1 MLNGEMVMQ
10 HDERLARRLKLR
22 DLHTLQA
29 VVRHGSMAKA
39 ASSLAITQSAISKTV
54 AEMEHV
60 LGVPLLDRTT
70 RGVEV
75 TAYGEILLRRGLVVF
90 DEIRQGV
97 REIGFLA
104 DPTTGRVRIGSTE
117 PMLVIV
123 AAAIDL
129 LSRRHPRI
137 AFEVSASDTTT
148 LLRLMREREV
158 DLIVSRMADTVVDDD
173 LEADILFHDP
183 LVVVAGKGNTWSG
196 RRNVALGDLR
206 GERWILPPPHTFL
219 RPYIEG
225 AFRACGL
232 DLPAATV
239 ITASTHLRNNL
250 MARAGFLTML
260 PRAMVRL
267 SGWHPVVRA
276 LRVDLPTTRRPVGVL
291 TLKRRSRSPVVQL
304 FIDGVRQVAKPLSSD
319 R

>member
-1 MLNGEMVMQ
+1 MQ

-90 DEIRQGV
+90 DEIRQGI

-104 DPTTGRVRIGSTE
+104 DPTTGQVRIGSTE

-183 LVVVAGKGNTWSG
+183 LVVVAGKGNTWAG
-196 RRNVALGDLR
+196 RRNVALGDLL

-219 RPYIEG
+219 RP
-225 AFRACGL
+225 
-232 DLPAATV
+232 
-239 ITASTHLRNNL
+239 
-250 MARAGFLTML
+250 
-260 PRAMVRL
+260 
-267 SGWHPVVRA
+267 
-276 LRVDLPTTRRPVGVL
+276 
-291 TLKRRSRSPVVQL
+291 
-304 FIDGVRQVAKPLSSD
+304 
-319 R
+319 

>member
-1 MLNGEMVMQ
+1 MRY
-10 HDERLARRLKLR
+10 DERISRRLKLR

-29 VVRHGSMAKA
+29 VAQHRSMAKA
-39 ASSLAITQSAISKTV
+39 ASSLAITQSAISKTI

-60 LGVPLLDRTT
+60 LGVPLFDRTS

-75 TAYGEILLRRGLVVF
+75 TPYGEILLRRGLAIF

-104 DPTTGRVRIGSTE
+104 DPTSGEVRIGSTE

-123 AAAIDL
+123 AAAIDI

-137 AFEVSASDTTT
+137 TFEVSPSDTTT
-148 LLRLMREREV
+148 LLRRMREREV
-158 DLIVSRMADTVVDDD
+158 DLIISRMADAVVEDD
-173 LEADILFHDP
+173 LEADVLFHDP
-183 LVVVAGKGNTWSG
+183 LVVVAGNGNPWIS
-196 RRNVALGDLR
+196 RRNVCLGDLL
-206 GERWILPPPHTFL
+206 GERWIMPPPGTFL
-219 RPYIEG
+219 RPYIEE
-225 AFRACGL
+225 AFLACGL

-239 ITASTHLRNNL
+239 ISASTHLRNNL
-250 MARAGFLTML
+250 LARAGFLTML

-267 SGWHPVVRA
+267 SGWHPIVRA
-276 LRVDLPTTRRPVGVL
+276 LRIELPTTRRPVGVL
-291 TLKRRSRSPVVQL
+291 TLKRRSRSPVAQI
-304 FIDGVRQVAKPLSSD
+304 FIDCVRQIAKPLSSE